1 MVNNN
6 ILQKE
11 TIIGDTMGDALR
23 NAKAKYGNEIEV
35 LSSRSFTE
43 NGKTTYEVTILL
55 DNDSNNSSY
64 PLTQNIKTS
73 TASTKPNKTNIIT
86 SLKEDMKEITK
97 LVEESGGLDGVN
109 TKKIN
114 NLTKPNNKTPINNNL
129 TKEDK
134 SPNKI
139 NNTNLEERLKNLG
152 NEMNVIKNI
161 LWDRDG
167 YHKDGFE
174 IPPEFSEVFNA
185 LKFSHM
191 KKKHIDFLMMQSNKL
206 MPVKMKTK
214 AENVKRY
221 FQTLTKN
228 IIQVKPETSINA
240 KKKIQMLVGPTGVGK
255 TTTLAKLAARYSFD
269 YSKGYAVR
277 NKTVGIITLDNFK
290 IGAID
295 QLKIYAEHMQLD
307 IKVVINPMEFIKAL
321 QELNNCDY
329 IFIDTAGSS
338 QYDKQK
344 IMALKK
350 YLSEDEDI
358 DINVSLVLPV
368 NLTKEVFDDIYEGF
382 NMLNIDDIILTK
394 LDETRYYGA
403 IFSFLFDTKRPLT
416 YFSYGQNIP
425 DDIMMADKNFIVE
438 KLFSFFPSDKSDN
451 KK

>member
-1 MVNNN
+1 MVNENN
-6 ILQKE
+6 FLQKQ
-11 TIIGDTMGDALR
+11 TVIGDSMGDALKK
-23 NAKAKYGNEIEV
+23 AKAQYGDEIEV
-35 LSSRSFTE
+35 LSS
-43 NGKTTYEVTILL
+43 KTFKDKNKTRYELNILL
-55 DNDSNNSSY
+55 NESMAKSTSQTNSLKKSNEN
-64 PLTQNIKTS
+64 
-73 TASTKPNKTNIIT
+73 NIIH

-97 LVEESGGLDGVN
+97 LVEESGGLDGGLKKQPIPLM
-109 TKKIN
+109 KKIQ
-114 NLTKPNNKTPINNNL
+114 KVPANNNL
-129 TKEDK
+129 IKDVQHT
-134 SPNKI
+134 NKI
-139 NNTNLEERLKNLG
+139 SNNNLEEKLKNLG
-152 NEMNVIKNI
+152 NEMNIIKNI

-167 YHKDGFE
+167 YHKNGFE
-174 IPPEFSEVFNA
+174 VPPEFSEVFNA

-191 KKKHIDFLMMQSNKL
+191 KRKHIDFLMMQSNKL
-206 MPVKMKTK
+206 MPTKMKTK

-221 FQTLTKN
+221 FETLTKN

-295 QLKIYAEHMQLD
+295 QLKIYAQHMQLD
-307 IKVVINPMEFIKAL
+307 IKVVINPMEFVKAL
-321 QELNNCDY
+321 QELNSCDY

-344 IMALKK
+344 IVALKK
-350 YLSEDEDI
+350 YLLEDDEI

-394 LDETRYYGA
+394 LDETKYYGA
-403 IFSFLFDTKRPLT
+403 IFSFLFDTKKPLT

-425 DDIMMADKNFIVE
+425 DDIMVADKNFIVE
-438 KLFSFFPSDKSDN
+438 KLFSFLPKMASDKN
-451 KK
+451 K

>member
-6 ILQKE
+6 DFLQKE
-11 TIIGDTMGDALR
+11 TIVANTMGNALK
-23 NAKAKYGNEIEV
+23 KAKEKYGDEIEV
-35 LSSRSFTE
+35 LSSRSLKE
-43 NGKTTYEVTILL
+43 N
-55 DNDSNNSSY
+55 
-64 PLTQNIKTS
+64 
-73 TASTKPNKTNIIT
+73 NKTNYEITILISNTTNNSYPPIKNTPIPRKVGEASIIS

-97 LVEESGGLDGVN
+97 LVEESGGLNDG
-109 TKKIN
+109 TIQQPIKIN
-114 NLTKPNNKTPINNNL
+114 KQISKTPVNNNL
-129 TKEDK
+129 IKKTQ
-134 SPNKI
+134 NT
-139 NNTNLEERLKNLG
+139 NNQSDNNLEERLKNLG
-152 NEMNVIKNI
+152 TEMNVIKNI

-185 LKFSHM
+185 LKFSQM
-191 KKKHIDFLMMQSNKL
+191 KRKHIDFLMMQSNKL

-228 IIQVKPETSINA
+228 IIQVKPETSINS

-295 QLKIYAEHMQLD
+295 QLKIYAQHMQLD
-307 IKVVINPMEFIKAL
+307 IKVVINPMEFVKAL

-344 IMALKK
+344 IMSLKK
-350 YLSEDEDI
+350 YLAEDEEI

-394 LDETRYYGA
+394 LDETKYYGA

-425 DDIMMADKNFIVE
+425 DDIMVADKTFIVE
-438 KLFSFFPSDKSDN
+438 KLFSFLPNMMRSNQK
-451 KK
+451 